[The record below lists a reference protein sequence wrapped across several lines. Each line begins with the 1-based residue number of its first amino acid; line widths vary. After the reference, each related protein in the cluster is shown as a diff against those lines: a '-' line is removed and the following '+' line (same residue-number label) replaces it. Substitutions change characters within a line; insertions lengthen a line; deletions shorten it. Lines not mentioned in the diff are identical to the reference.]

1 MEKHKSEECCMMV
14 RSSRK
19 RKRKQHSKIYVL
31 WLDSFRAD
39 VGTEHQQGNRWV
51 AIAPVRNALNTTMKN
66 GEKEM
71 TNQYI
76 YCIL

>member
-39 VGTEHQQGNRWV
+39 VGTEHQQGNR
-51 AIAPVRNALNTTMKN
+51 
-66 GEKEM
+66 
-71 TNQYI
+71 
-76 YCIL
+76 